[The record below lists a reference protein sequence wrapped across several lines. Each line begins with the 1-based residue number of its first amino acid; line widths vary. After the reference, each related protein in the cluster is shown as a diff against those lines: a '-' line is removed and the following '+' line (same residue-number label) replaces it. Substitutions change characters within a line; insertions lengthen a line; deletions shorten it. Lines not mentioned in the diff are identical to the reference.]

1 MTNEAE
7 NLLSDKQIVQNLK
20 NELTDIKQEIFN
32 ILEFDYNFIDN
43 KKCNNILKELRTKQY
58 LIEKI
63 LGYE

>member
-1 MTNEAE
+1 MKTN
-7 NLLSDKQIVQNLK
+7 NVKILSDKQIVQNLK

>member
-1 MTNEAE
+1 MKTD
-7 NLLSDKQIVQNLK
+7 NLKILSDKEIIQNLK

-43 KKCNNILKELRTKQY
+43 KKCNNILKELRTKKF
-58 LIEKI
+58 LLEKI

>member
-1 MTNEAE
+1 MTTDKIII
-7 NLLSDKQIVQNLK
+7 LSDKQIVQNLK

-32 ILEFDYNFIDN
+32 ILEFDYNYIDN